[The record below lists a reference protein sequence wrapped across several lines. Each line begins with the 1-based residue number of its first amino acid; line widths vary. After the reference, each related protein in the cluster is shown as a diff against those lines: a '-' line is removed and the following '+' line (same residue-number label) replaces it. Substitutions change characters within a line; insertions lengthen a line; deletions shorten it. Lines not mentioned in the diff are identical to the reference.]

1 MIDFATFKQILVKDG
16 MVDLSDE
23 QIMKLRDQQ
32 DQMAE
37 ILFSSW
43 LAEVKENKV

>member
-1 MIDFATFKQILVKDG
+1 MIDFETFKQILVKDG

-43 LAEVKENKV
+43 LTEVNENKV